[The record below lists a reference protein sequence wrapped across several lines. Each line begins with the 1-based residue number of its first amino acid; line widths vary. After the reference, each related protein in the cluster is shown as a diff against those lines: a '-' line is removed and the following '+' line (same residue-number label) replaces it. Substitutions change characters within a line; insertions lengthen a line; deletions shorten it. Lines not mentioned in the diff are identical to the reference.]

1 MSRYSVSE
9 YTTALQALMPMGL
22 VWPRRPDGVQTD
34 VLRALANAYQRS
46 DEDAQDLLSAAF
58 PATAT
63 AMLPEWEATVG
74 YRIYVPLVK

>member
-9 YTTALQALMPMGL
+9 YTGALQALMPMGL
-22 VWPRRPDGVQTD
+22 VWPRRHDGIQTE

-63 AMLPEWEATVG
+63 ALLPEYGKRHWACPICV
-74 YRIYVPLVK
+74 RDW